1 MTGASTCVRGRS
13 GPLACITLSIAFVLA
28 ACGQTGPLYL
38 PDDGAVEATPASA
51 DTDDDAATDEETR
64 SR

>member
-1 MTGASTCVRGRS
+1 LRGRS
-13 GPLACITLSIAFVLA
+13 GPLACVTLSIAFALA

-38 PDDGAVEATPASA
+38 PDDGAVEATPPSA
-51 DTDDDAATDEETR
+51 NTVDDDTATDDETR